1 MKRILVRRHM
11 CRNAD
16 MVDHV
21 CMILYMF
28 AEIPWGSLAS
38 MRCLE
43 LSWHVWTSDPESL
56 ARRRHKVS
64 LSLLSAAIEIG
75 ALSAKHQNLFPRD
88 SRRMC
93 ELVV

>member
-1 MKRILVRRHM
+1 
-11 CRNAD
+11 

-38 MRCLE
+38 TRCLE
-43 LSWHVWTSDPESL
+43 LSWHVWTGRLIQKAWL
-56 ARRRHKVS
+56 AEGTKC